1 MFDMNNSISLT
12 PILNVPHDQYSY
24 INLILPNILKTLE
37 SHNTLWM
44 IPGGSLDLI
53 LAIYNSRPDIL
64 EWLNIYIVEVDKEL
78 YKLYTM
84 LRENT
89 NIFLQEVRNV
99 NNNKRIKL
107 NNLSI
112 YKLHLLLNK
121 RNIHLELSEVSID
134 KFLTYST
141 TYGDNDFVVINT
153 STRSNGEEFKSDLL
167 LNIAYE
173 RLVFGL
179 PTFLLGCN
187 SNVLN
192 RELEG
197 SSTEMQELY
206 VDRYVGNYKNRGLLT
221 IYMYM

>member
-24 INLILPNILKTLE
+24 INLVLPDVLKTLE

-53 LAIYNSRPDIL
+53 LAIYNSQPDML
-64 EWLNIYIVEVDKEL
+64 EWLNIHIVEVDKEL
-78 YKLYTM
+78 YQLYSL
-84 LRENT
+84 LREDINL
-89 NIFLQEVRNV
+89 FLQGAKDSK
-99 NNNKRIKL
+99 KRIKL

-112 YKLHLLLNK
+112 SKLHLLLNK
-121 RNIHLELSEVSID
+121 SNIHLTLSDISID
-134 KFLTYST
+134 KFLTHST

-173 RLVFGL
+173 RLVFSL
-179 PTFLLGCN
+179 PTLLLGCS
-187 SNVLN
+187 SNILN

-221 IYMYM
+221 TYMYM